1 MKSKLK
7 SIIIVMLILA
17 VISVIAAEI
26 KSHIKSKKQ
35 DSETVTEAQSD
46 IDMSLYYSFNEVKKD
61 VSYLARDYKEAE
73 SLSRLVDALSESNP
87 VNVAYIKSVCS
98 TVGVK
103 SGVYADIIG
112 DVKDE
117 DLITKEQFDIIYANI
132 LKDGDI
138 AGLEINEIFVYDI
151 IEDMEGASSNISLF
165 DGYDYY
171 EASVEIPDEYLN
183 KIIEIYSKDGIIYKI
198 AGYSDKAVVLKNVWI
213 KSNE

>member
-165 DGYDYY
+165 DGYAYY

-183 KIIEIYSKDGIIYKI
+183 
-198 AGYSDKAVVLKNVWI
+198 N
-213 KSNE
+213 